1 MPEQGKTM
9 KHTDMLGRSIA
20 DPVVAS
26 YLADHELLDPTDF
39 RKYTEIGSFGGPNSG
54 FNLRSDPLRVY
65 LSQYEEIRSRNL
77 PDDEEMIVTQLSFTG
92 PDTINNQ
99 QRAYTSILPLRLAFG
114 DSTDIVAKKLDVLPF
129 REEKSATLPDYS
141 AERFVF
147 WYAVDRLHVIAKYDG
162 EHRLMA
168 VYLQQADRNTLRAER
183 RRASLDKY
191 EIIPGNVEKIEAL
204 RARIPTPRWR
214 EAMDDGDDL
223 FNEADIAKADALLNT
238 FIDRVKDATGKA
250 DAAAIYAAVKHLV
263 LGLNQIN
270 TQSGMIETLERDEL
284 GDLIDDVVRTTG
296 FNLAEGEDVTS
307 EWREW

>member
-1 MPEQGKTM
+1 M

-99 QRAYTSILPLRLAFG
+99 QRAYTSVLPLGLAFG

-162 EHRLMA
+162 GHRLMA
-168 VYLQQADRNTLRAER
+168 VYLLQADRNTLRAER

-191 EIIPGNVEKIEAL
+191 EIIPGNVEKIEAF

-238 FIDRVKDATGKA
+238 FIDGVKDATGKA

>member
-1 MPEQGKTM
+1 M

>member
-1 MPEQGKTM
+1 MN
-9 KHTDMLGRSIA
+9 HIDMLGRSIA
-20 DPVVAS
+20 DPVVVA

-99 QRAYTSILPLRLAFG
+99 QRAYTSILPLRLAYG

-129 REEKSATLPDYS
+129 REEKSTTLPDYS

-223 FNEADIAKADALLNT
+223 FNEADIAKADSLLNT
-238 FIDRVKDATGKA
+238 FIDGVKDATGRA

-296 FNLAEGEDVTS
+296 FNLAESEDVTS

>member
-1 MPEQGKTM
+1 MN
-9 KHTDMLGRSIA
+9 HIDMLGRSIA

-129 REEKSATLPDYS
+129 REEKSTTLPDYS

-162 EHRLMA
+162 GHRLMA

-284 GDLIDDVVRTTG
+284 GDLIDHVVRTTG

>member
-1 MPEQGKTM
+1 MDHP
-9 KHTDMLGRSIA
+9 DILGRSIA

-26 YLADHELLDPTDF
+26 YLADHEQLDPVDF
-39 RKYTEIGSFGGPNSG
+39 RKYTEIGSFGGQNSG

-77 PDDEEMIVTQLSFTG
+77 PDDEEMIVAQLSFTG

-99 QRAYTSILPLRLAFG
+99 QRAYTSELPLGLAFG
-114 DSTDIVAKKLDVLPF
+114 DSADIVAKKLKVPPF
-129 REEKSATLPDYS
+129 QEDKSATLPEYS

-147 WYAVDRLHVIAKYDG
+147 WYAVDRLRVIAKYDG
-162 EHRLMA
+162 DHRLMA
-168 VYLQQADRNTLRAER
+168 VYLLQVDRDALRAER
-183 RRASLDKY
+183 RRDSLDKY
-191 EIIPGNVEKIEAL
+191 EIISGNVEKIEAL

-214 EAMDDGDDL
+214 EAMNDGDDL
-223 FNEADIAKADALLNT
+223 FNEVDIAKAEALLNT
-238 FIDRVKDATGKA
+238 FIDKVKDATGKA
-250 DAAAIYAAVKHLV
+250 DATAIYAAVKHLV

-270 TQSGMIETLERDEL
+270 AQSGMIETLERDEL
-284 GDLIDDVVRTTG
+284 GDLIDEVVRTTG